1 MSAGGLTLLHTIKSK
16 LPQSEKSLQ
25 TISLPIL
32 TKSLKAQ
39 YMKLVRQL
47 AQAALQS
54 SAFVNLSG
62 WMAIKI

>member
-16 LPQSEKSLQ
+16 LPQSEKIIADYILAHPDKVIKS
-25 TISLPIL
+25 TVHEIS
-32 TKSLKAQ
+32 
-39 YMKLVRQL
+39 
-47 AQAALQS
+47 QAAGASSLQS